1 MISEKNKTQ
10 LYIGWAFV
18 SLVAALVF
26 GVTSVTTWMVVA
38 SVAIVPPLVARSF
51 WHAPEPTTSER
62 IRNAR
67 R

>member
-1 MISEKNKTQ
+1 MISENNKTQ
-10 LYIGWAFV
+10 LYIAWAFV
-18 SLVAALVF
+18 ALVAALAF
-26 GVTSVTTWMVVA
+26 GVSSVTTWIVVA

-51 WHAPEPTTSER
+51 WRTPEPTTSER

>member
-1 MISEKNKTQ
+1 MISENNKTQ
-10 LYIGWAFV
+10 LYIAWAFV
-18 SLVAALVF
+18 ALVAAFAF
-26 GVTSVTTWMVVA
+26 GVSSVTTWIVVA

>member
-10 LYIGWAFV
+10 LYIGWGFLLLIAAF
-18 SLVAALVF
+18 ALGISSITAWV
-26 GVTSVTTWMVVA
+26 VVA
-38 SVAIVPPLVARSF
+38 TVAIVPPLVARTF
-51 WHAPEPTTSER
+51 WQAPEPTTSER